1 MSRRPRWRWDPFPFF
16 TISGIAHPGE
26 IITCNTGCT
35 NSTTLVRVVSNF
47 TFAETLN
54 FYLVYKKAFGEY
66 HASLKVRFVVK
77 KTKTLFNHTE
87 AKV

>member
-35 NSTTLVRVVSNF
+35 NSTTLVRVVSNL
-47 TFAETLN
+47 TFAETSN
-54 FYLVYKKAFGEY
+54 FYLVYKKAFGEIPRKFKSQICGEKNQNTFQS
-66 HASLKVRFVVK
+66 H
-77 KTKTLFNHTE
+77 
-87 AKV
+87 